1 MGRYFFNTLI
11 ITVVS
16 VVIVVITTGMFG
28 YVIGRYAFPGKKIL
42 IGILIATIFIPQ
54 GYTIIPVLIY

>member
-28 YVIGRYAFPGKKIL
+28 YVIGRYAFPGKKYL
-42 IGILIATIFIPQ
+42 LEF
-54 GYTIIPVLIY
+54 